1 MNPGH
6 APHGALR
13 GVVIRHTYCAG
24 PLGFHL
30 TKVNTE
36 MPQTCNMKKSSS
48 DARKQVAQIA
58 IGKGVMQVGSTPDGR
73 PSSVDDALSYRNGR
87 PPR

>member
-13 GVVIRHTYCAG
+13 SIVIRHTYCAG

-48 DARKQVAQIA
+48 DVRKQVAQIA
-58 IGKGVMQVGSTPDGR
+58 VGKGAMQVSFTPDGR
-73 PSSVDDALSYRNGR
+73 LSSIDDALSYRHST